1 MDRMF
6 SISKSVTRRQRD
18 GESGRQ
24 GERETGKQ
32 VSPSLPLSLSSCLL
46 VLLFALVA
54 CTPVTITTSDETP
67 SPIAATPRP
76 GATLVPAIPTT
87 TSEPPAPLPEGGA
100 IVIGVVGS
108 MSLEVNA
115 MSPFLQDAVFESLL
129 QPDPATGAL
138 KPALAE
144 SFQVSADAKTLT
156 FRLRSDV
163 RWHNGDPFTADDVVA
178 TINAF
183 ASPNFRGTPVTDFG
197 TNVRA
202 AAVNG
207 QTVQIT
213 FSEGYCPALT
223 SIGTMKVLPRAVAT
237 SANFPRLMPAQM
249 IGTGSLKFAAR
260 GDDAFTIERN
270 ADYYRGAPHI
280 ETWMLRIFADAATMR
295 AAFAAQQID
304 AMPGAPGEYAA
315 IKKLTDANILATD
328 APEFIALMFNAET
341 VILNDGRVRQALNY
355 ALDRSV
361 LLNDLGGQARTIDT
375 SALPGHWA
383 YPANLPRYP
392 YDPARAK
399 QILADAG
406 WRDAGNS
413 ILQKDGKPLRLE
425 LWAEADDP
433 LLEPLA
439 FRLREMYA
447 AIGVQVV
454 LQLDNRTGWIV
465 RAFDHR
471 FDMLLLSRKI
481 PLDPD
486 QRWYWQ
492 SDQNVKGSGF
502 NFGSYASTRVDALG
516 KESLR
521 VAACDSAA
529 RAALNAE
536 IHRILIT
543 EAPVA
548 FLLVPKKFWV
558 TRDRVLGLAPSPFA
572 GDYWNVNEW
581 RVKP

>member
-1 MDRMF
+1 
-6 SISKSVTRRQRD
+6 
-18 GESGRQ
+18 
-24 GERETGKQ
+24 
-32 VSPSLPLSLSSCLL
+32 
-46 VLLFALVA
+46 
-54 CTPVTITTSDETP
+54 
-67 SPIAATPRP
+67 
-76 GATLVPAIPTT
+76 
-87 TSEPPAPLPEGGA
+87 
-100 IVIGVVGS
+100 
-108 MSLEVNA
+108 
-115 MSPFLQDAVFESLL
+115 
-129 QPDPATGAL
+129 
-138 KPALAE
+138 
-144 SFQVSADAKTLT
+144 
-156 FRLRSDV
+156 
-163 RWHNGDPFTADDVVA
+163 
-178 TINAF
+178 
-183 ASPNFRGTPVTDFG
+183 
-197 TNVRA
+197 
-202 AAVNG
+202 
-207 QTVQIT
+207 
-213 FSEGYCPALT
+213 
-223 SIGTMKVLPRAVAT
+223 
-237 SANFPRLMPAQM
+237 
-249 IGTGSLKFAAR
+249 
-260 GDDAFTIERN
+260 
-270 ADYYRGAPHI
+270 
-280 ETWMLRIFADAATMR
+280 
-295 AAFAAQQID
+295 
-304 AMPGAPGEYAA
+304 
-315 IKKLTDANILATD
+315 
-328 APEFIALMFNAET
+328 
-341 VILNDGRVRQALNY
+341 
-355 ALDRSV
+355 
-361 LLNDLGGQARTIDT
+361 
-375 SALPGHWA
+375 
-383 YPANLPRYP
+383 
-392 YDPARAK
+392 
-399 QILADAG
+399 
-406 WRDAGNS
+406 
-413 ILQKDGKPLRLE
+413 LQKDGKPLRLE

-548 FLLVPKKFWV
+548 FLLAPKKFWV